1 MTERLGWVN
10 FSRPRDDW
18 YYLAH
23 ADRERLLH
31 TWQQIHATA
40 VTAGA
45 QRFGVYEVRASTHWA
60 RLAMWEFPDL
70 DVLTTMVDALSDAEY
85 YRYFA
90 EENAFGRASD
100 DPFANYMIAA
110 ELTASFLEDEGGAH
124 LGNHR

>member
-23 ADRERLLH
+23 ADREQLLDS
-31 TWQQIHATA
+31 WQQIHAAA

-110 ELTASFLEDEGGAH
+110 DLTASLLED
-124 LGNHR
+124 